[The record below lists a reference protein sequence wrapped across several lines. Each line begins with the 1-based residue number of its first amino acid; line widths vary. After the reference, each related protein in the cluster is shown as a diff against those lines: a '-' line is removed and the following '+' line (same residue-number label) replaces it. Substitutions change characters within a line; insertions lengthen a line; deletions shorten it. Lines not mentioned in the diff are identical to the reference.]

1 MMALVTRR
9 EFLKAGL
16 GGSVLLACSGHV
28 AAAADDEN
36 EMLAAVA
43 RGVLAGV
50 LPASPAQ
57 RKVAIAE
64 TVAGVRRAIAGLSV
78 AAQKEV
84 GELFTLLTLAPTRR
98 FVAGVS
104 SPWIEAGNEEVAAF
118 LNRWRYSRFALL
130 QGAYAALHDLVLGA
144 WYARPEAWPTIGY
157 PGTPEI
163 F

>member
-1 MMALVTRR
+1 MMALITRR
-9 EFLKAGL
+9 DFLKAGL
-16 GGSVLLACSGHV
+16 GGSVLLACAGCV
-28 AAAADDEN
+28 TATADDET
-36 EMLAAVA
+36 EMLSAVA
-43 RGVLAGV
+43 SAVLVGV

-57 RKVAIAE
+57 RLAAISE
-64 TVAGVRRAIAGLSV
+64 TVGGVRRAIAGLSA

-84 GELFTLLTLAPTRR
+84 GELFTLLTLAPARR
-98 FVAGVS
+98 LVAGVS
-104 SPWIEAGNEEVAAF
+104 SPWGRAGDEEVSNF